1 MKKTTGFLLAAGL
14 LLPAFPLHADASAIA
29 PVKVR
34 VTVQTDTVELD
45 QAKLTVSDEN
55 SDGRLNMEDV
65 CIAAHNSYYEGG
77 AEAGYV
83 KSCEDAPGCSVMW
96 GVRGDYVSYIHDP
109 TGEEKS
115 GEPANGDQIS
125 IIAQSAAPEGYS
137 FHVHTDKPIHAG
149 EELEVELVRSGERE
163 AQTEPVKN
171 ASILLDGQNTKVRT
185 DHLGKAAIPIPESG
199 IHQISAKLNGGATLM
214 QNEEI
219 TVIPAAVTDT
229 TQTAEITSA
238 DTSAITSETK
248 ESTTQETA
256 SQTASEQT
264 SAVSSTSAAARTTES
279 KQKSGSV
286 KTGDSTPLAA
296 FCGAGALAMAA
307 ILIIRSKKNSD

>member
-1 MKKTTGFLLAAGL
+1 MKKTTSIFLAAGL
-14 LLPAFPLHADASAIA
+14 LLPAFPMHADASVV

-45 QAKLTVSDEN
+45 QAKLTVTDEN

-96 GVRGDYVSYIHDP
+96 GVRGDYISYIHD
-109 TGEEKS
+109 TKGEEKS

-137 FHVHTDKPIHAG
+137 FRLHADKPIHAG
-149 EELEVELVRSGERE
+149 EELEVELVRSSEKE
-163 AQTEPVKN
+163 AETEPVKN

-185 DHLGKAAIPIPESG
+185 NHLGKAAIPIPESG

-214 QNEEI
+214 QNEEV
-219 TVIPAAVTDT
+219 TVIPAAVTGT
-229 TQTAEITSA
+229 TEPAATEPA
-238 DTSAITSETK
+238 DTSTITSETH
-248 ESTTQETA
+248 ESTTQTTA
-256 SQTASEQT
+256 EQT

-279 KQKSGSV
+279 GQKSGSV
-286 KTGDSTPLAA
+286 RTGDSTPLAA

-307 ILIIRSKKNSD
+307 FLIIRSKKNTD